1 MSGIEDAGLG
11 YLDDIKAVMA
21 AAEVSEARATAII
34 ARLAAESPHGSRL
47 LITYEKWATLD
58 TALDIASERLA
69 NWRRYVRLCGGDGE
83 DAESYI
89 AAIEAGD
96 FSTPDELR
104 ARIEQEREG
113 GS

>member
-34 ARLAAESPHGSRL
+34 ARLAGDANGSRL

-58 TALDIASERLA
+58 IALDIASERLA

>member
-1 MSGIEDAGLG
+1 MSGIDDAGLG

-34 ARLAAESPHGSRL
+34 ARLAGDANGSRL
-47 LITYEKWATLD
+47 LITYEKWAPLD

-69 NWRRYVRLCGGDGE
+69 NWRRYVRLGADGA
-83 DAESYI
+83 DAETYI

-96 FSTPDELR
+96 FVTPEDLQR
-104 ARIEQEREG
+104 RIDDLNG
-113 GS
+113 GAA